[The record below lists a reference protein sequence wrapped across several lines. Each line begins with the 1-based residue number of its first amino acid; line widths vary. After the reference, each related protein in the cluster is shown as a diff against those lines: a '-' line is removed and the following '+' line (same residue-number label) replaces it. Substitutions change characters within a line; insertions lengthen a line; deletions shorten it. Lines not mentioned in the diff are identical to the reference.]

1 MPFTLVFN
9 MYEKIHT
16 NVNCMNILQIIYPQ
30 TQLEV
35 LNIIPLNQLQK
46 ITSVFKIF
54 LNPCIPFMQL

>member
-9 MYEKIHT
+9 MYEKIQK
-16 NVNCMNILQIIYPQ
+16 NVNCMKILQIIYPQ
-30 TQLEV
+30 TQPEV

-46 ITSVFKIF
+46 IISVFKIF